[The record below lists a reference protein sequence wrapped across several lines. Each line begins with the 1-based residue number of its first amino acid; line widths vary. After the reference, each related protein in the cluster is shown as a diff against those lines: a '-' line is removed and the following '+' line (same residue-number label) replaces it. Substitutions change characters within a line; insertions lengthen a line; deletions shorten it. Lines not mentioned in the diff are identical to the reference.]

1 MQLQNKATIV
11 ASEIHL
17 VGYRYQYKYLDIP
30 GHTWTGQA
38 LLFAHWYSSYLLVLF
53 TGIPALSPRFE
64 IEPQKL
70 YLAAVCFIAQ
80 LEGFALHL
88 KAIFRYI

>member
-17 VGYRYQYKYLDIP
+17 VGYRYVQVP
-30 GHTWTGQA
+30 GHTWTYLDRSGPSVCP
-38 LLFAHWYSSYLLVLF
+38 LILLVLF
-53 TGIPALSPRFE
+53 AGIPALSPRFK